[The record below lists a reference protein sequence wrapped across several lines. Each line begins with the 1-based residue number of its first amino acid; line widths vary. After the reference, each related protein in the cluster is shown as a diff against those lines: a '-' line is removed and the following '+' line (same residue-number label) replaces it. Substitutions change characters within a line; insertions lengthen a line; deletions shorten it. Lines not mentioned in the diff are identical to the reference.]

1 MDLNKRIEV
10 LEQLGKYM
18 TSNEQEW
25 KDVKEKAY
33 RHNPWF
39 LPEFIE
45 IAVQNISNR
54 FLNREVLIRFVNNY
68 NLPPN
73 NVFSKKIGIVMA
85 GNIPL
90 VGFHDFLC
98 TFLTGHKAII
108 KLSSKDDILLKHLVN
123 KLKEYNEE
131 AEQYVFFQ
139 DMLKDCDA
147 YIATGSYN
155 TSRYF
160 EYYFKKYPHIIRKN
174 KTSVAI
180 LTGEETTEE
189 MDKLAEDVYLF
200 FGLGC
205 RNVTKIFVPYEY
217 AFVPLLDAFNKYSF
231 LSENNKYM
239 NNYDYQLSILI
250 LNKKHYMTNGS
261 LLVVED
267 PSVFSPIGQ
276 LNFEYYSDVEALEQS
291 LKSNEAIQC
300 IAGAKNIVF
309 GEAQCPAIDNFADG
323 VDTIKF
329 LLQLNSKR

>member
-1 MDLNKRIEV
+1 
-10 LEQLGKYM
+10 
-18 TSNEQEW
+18 
-25 KDVKEKAY
+25 
-33 RHNPWF
+33 
-39 LPEFIE
+39 
-45 IAVQNISNR
+45 

-300 IAGAKNIVF
+300 IASAKNIAF

-329 LLQLNSKR
+329 LLQLNSKG